1 LDDGVSRI
9 DYVMAWQLPKKE
21 TEETEKAKRARE
33 LFEKNLQDEG
43 LILEYD
49 LVVNIYSFSHYMY
62 LYHTS

>member
-1 LDDGVSRI
+1 
-9 DYVMAWQLPKKE
+9 MAWQLPKKE

-49 LVVNIYSFSHYMY
+49 LVVNI
-62 LYHTS
+62 